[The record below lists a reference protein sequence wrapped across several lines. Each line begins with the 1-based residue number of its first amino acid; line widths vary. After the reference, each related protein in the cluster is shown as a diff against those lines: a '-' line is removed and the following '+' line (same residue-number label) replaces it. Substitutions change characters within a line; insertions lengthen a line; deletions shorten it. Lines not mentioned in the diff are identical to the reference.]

1 MPHVCAIW
9 EPHSGST
16 CNNDVTVVTIQYSV
30 QQSVIVH
37 LTQLNLSN
45 YCILSLAWNSYQAAE
60 WHCSQIM
67 IENIIENYIR
77 SATIQLMTNMIRVQ
91 LWSYFFNCMCSWL
104 QHLLPNMHSS
114 FRRATYVG
122 LRTFVSYKHCL
133 HDNWIKLNVLPIVLV
148 IRIISVYQ
156 LHWSCSY
163 LLHVHISRWLCQ
175 R

>member
-1 MPHVCAIW
+1 MGQTLLPRVHTVRTKRCGVW
-9 EPHSGST
+9 GSGSR
-16 CNNDVTVVTIQYSV
+16 DYLTVAPSIRKWTQSDRQADRQLTTITRPAHARQGLELQNRGS
-30 QQSVIVH
+30 
-37 LTQLNLSN
+37 
-45 YCILSLAWNSYQAAE
+45 
-60 WHCSQIM
+60 IM
-67 IENIIENYIR
+67 Y
-77 SATIQLMTNMIRVQ
+77 QLMTNMIRVQ